1 MLTLNPIDWC
11 DDGTEKDFC
20 RSCVLSRYQQGRKT
34 GYNLKWGV
42 LPSTLEKLPVPA
54 GLADFTEGDI
64 PAQQVVK
71 DISIVWLRSV
81 DTPPRA
87 FGAMRQ
93 WGEVTR
99 STQAIKDA
107 RGAGKL
113 NVNIGGESF
122 KTREPRIPSN

>member
-1 MLTLNPIDWC
+1 M
-11 DDGTEKDFC
+11 
-20 RSCVLSRYQQGRKT
+20 
-34 GYNLKWGV
+34 
-42 LPSTLEKLPVPA
+42 
-54 GLADFTEGDI
+54 ADFTEGDI